1 MIPETKV
8 FIFGAGHIT
17 RALVPLLIQAGFHM
31 TVIDDDESMFSE
43 GPLPDGIETR
53 TGNMAEIA
61 DKLQG
66 DSDTYVVLLSRGF
79 SRDKA
84 ILKNL
89 IAKDF
94 KYIGMIGSSTKIYAI
109 KEDIK
114 KDGVPEDVFLKLKAP
129 IGLDIGAETPEEIA
143 ISIAAEIIAVKTG
156 KLSFP
161 AEKNT

>member
-1 MIPETKV
+1 MSV
-8 FIFGAGHIT
+8 F
-17 RALVPLLIQAGFHM
+17 
-31 TVIDDDESMFSE
+31 DDDGGMLSRF
-43 GPLPDGIETR
+43 PLPDDIETK
-53 TGNMAEIA
+53 TGDMGEIA
-61 DKLQG
+61 DKLKG

-94 KYIGMIGSSTKIYAI
+94 KYIGMIGSSNKIQAM

-114 KDGVPEDVFLKLKAP
+114 KDGVPEDAFLKLKAP
-129 IGLDIGAETPEEIA
+129 IGLDIGAEIPEEIA

-156 KLSFP
+156 KLTFP
-161 AEKNT
+161 AEKKT